1 MALILFGMFIA
12 LLVIGVPVGFSICS
26 AAAVTLFTGLG
37 LMLVFTVIQGIYL
50 SRHMDAAD
58 AAPSAKD
65 A

>member
-1 MALILFGMFIA
+1 M
-12 LLVIGVPVGFSICS
+12 GVL
-26 AAAVTLFTGLG
+26 AVDVAVLSGLG
-37 LMLVFTVIQGIYL
+37 LMLVFRVIRGIYL